1 MVYDL
6 LGLLGVFVLVLA
18 NAFFVAAEFS
28 LVSVRRTRISELAAR
43 GVPGARFAERALR
56 NPDRVIAATQLGITL
71 SSLGLGWV
79 GEPALSHLL
88 QPIVDLVPG
97 RLQSGVSHGISAGLA
112 FAVITFLHVV
122 IGELMPKTI
131 ALQQPEKTSLAVARP
146 TLWTEWI
153 FQPAIAVLNGTGT
166 LLLRLLG
173 FRTAGGSEHVHSV
186 AELKMIVRDSASRG
200 VVGLE
205 AEDMLHAIFD
215 LSDTLVRHVMLPRTE
230 IVAVS
235 AEASLED
242 VIHLAARHPFTKFP
256 VYEGSLDHILGV
268 VHLKDVLPAWT
279 GKAATTKRARDV
291 MREAI
296 FVPETA
302 RVPVLLRRFRSR
314 RQHLAIVLD
323 EYGGT
328 AGMATLEDLLEE
340 IVGQVRDPFDA
351 EPSIQVLPDG
361 SSLVD
366 GLTPLE
372 EVNEHFQL
380 QLMDRHYDTLAG
392 YMLGRLG
399 RLAQV
404 GDTVMVDGVRFQV
417 EALDGRRVSRVS
429 VTPVAQARRP
439 QPAPASE

>member
-6 LGLLGVFVLVLA
+6 LGLLGVIVLVLA

-88 QPIVDLVPG
+88 QPLVDLFPG

-166 LLLRLLG
+166 FLLRLLG

-242 VIHLAARHPFTKFP
+242 VIQLAARHPFTKFP

-361 SSLVD
+361 SSIVD

-380 QLMDRHYDTLAG
+380 QLVDRHYDTLAG

-429 VTPVAQARRP
+429 VTPLAQARRP
-439 QPAPASE
+439 QPAPAPE